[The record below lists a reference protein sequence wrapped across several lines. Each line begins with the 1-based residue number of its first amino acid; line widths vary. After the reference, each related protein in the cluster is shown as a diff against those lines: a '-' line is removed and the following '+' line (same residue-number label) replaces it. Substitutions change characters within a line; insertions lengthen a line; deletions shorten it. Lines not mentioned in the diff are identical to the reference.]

1 MANKSMFASVRG
13 KLLPAASVLNAAGGK
28 AFDLSP
34 RQKLAQLAVT
44 GCLNGTF
51 YASAQDQ
58 LSEVLELT
66 KTLEPEFIAKTAI
79 YARKSGFMKDMPAL
93 LLACLT
99 VPNGKGEMRSDLVA
113 PVFHEVI
120 DNGKMLR
127 NFVQIMRSGVVGRK
141 SLGTAPKRLV
151 QNWLLKAS
159 DRDLIKACVGND
171 PSLADVIKMVH
182 PKPLTKDREALFA
195 YLIGREH
202 DFSKLPQSIKDF
214 EVFKERGGKIV
225 PDVPFQMLTA
235 LKLNSDHWT
244 QISER
249 GGWHM
254 VRMNLNTFARHG
266 VFKRRKAVKAI
277 AKRLSDVDAIR
288 RAKVFPYQIMAAYMA
303 SQKSDLPSE
312 IVEALKEALE
322 ISLENVPSFGGNV
335 VVCPDV
341 SGSMSWSVSG
351 YRKGATSAVRCIDVA
366 GLMASVVL
374 RNSETTKV
382 LPFEVCVTDV
392 KLSAKDDV
400 LTNAAKLSAIGGG
413 GTNCSAP
420 LVHLNRRRAK
430 VDLLI
435 IVSDNESWAGRQGG
449 RSTALMREWERL
461 KARNPKAQMICIDIV
476 PNTTTQA
483 ASRDDILNIGG
494 FSDRVFDVIGRFAN
508 GNSGSDHFVAEID
521 KTEIRSI
528 N

>member
-1 MANKSMFASVRG
+1 MANKSMFASMRG
-13 KLLPAASVLNAAGGK
+13 KLLPTASVLNAAGGK
-28 AFDLSP
+28 ALNLSP

-58 LSEVLELT
+58 LSEVLGLA
-66 KTLEPEFIAKTAI
+66 KDLEPDFIAQTAI

-99 VPNGKGEMRSDLVA
+99 VPNGKGEMRPELVA
-113 PVFHEVI
+113 PVFHQVI

-159 DRDLIKACVGND
+159 DRELIKACVGND

-182 PKPLTKDREALFA
+182 PKPLTAEREALFA
-195 YLIGREH
+195 YLIGRDH
-202 DFSKLPQSIKDF
+202 DASKLPEAIQEF
-214 EVFKERGGKIV
+214 ERFKQKGGAHV

-235 LKLNSDHWT
+235 LELTADHWT
-244 QISER
+244 QIAMR

-266 VFKRRKAVKAI
+266 VFNRRKAVTAI
-277 AKRLSDVDAIR
+277 AKRLRDVDAIR

-303 SQKSDLPSE
+303 SKNSDLPRE
-312 IVEALKEALE
+312 IVQALKEALE
-322 ISLENVPSFGGNV
+322 ISLENVPSFGGHV

-341 SGSMSWSVSG
+341 SGSMRSPVTG
-351 YRKGATSAVRCIDVA
+351 YRKGASSAVSCIDVA

-374 RNSETTKV
+374 RNSDTAKV
-382 LPFEVCVTDV
+382 LPFEVCVSDV
-392 KLSAKDDV
+392 KLNAADDV
-400 LTNAAKLSAIGGG
+400 LTNAEKLSAIGGG

-435 IVSDNESWAGRQGG
+435 IVSDNQSWADEQGG

-461 KARNPKAQMICIDIV
+461 KTRNPHAQMVCIDIA
-476 PNTTTQA
+476 PYTNTQA
-483 ASRDDILNIGG
+483 VSRDDILNVGG
-494 FSDRVFDVIGRFAN
+494 FSDRVFDVIGKFAKGHN
-508 GNSGSDHFVAEID
+508 GSDHFVGEIE
-521 KTEIRSI
+521 KVNIRSI